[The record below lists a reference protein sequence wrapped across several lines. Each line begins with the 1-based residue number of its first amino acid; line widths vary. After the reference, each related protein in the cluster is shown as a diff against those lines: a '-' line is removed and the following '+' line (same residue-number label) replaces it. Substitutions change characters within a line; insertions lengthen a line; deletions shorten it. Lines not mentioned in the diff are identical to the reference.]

1 MAGFFV
7 FCGTILQWSLSMA
20 SGCTH
25 ILFCW
30 SSHPLALDEEQ
41 LNFKNMFNNHFI
53 KRLFYFVLIIA
64 LGAGITLLA
73 GFLNGNKDGV
83 QNYDTF
89 DS

>member
-1 MAGFFV
+1 
-7 FCGTILQWSLSMA
+7 
-20 SGCTH
+20 
-25 ILFCW
+25 
-30 SSHPLALDEEQ
+30 
-41 LNFKNMFNNHFI
+41 MFNNHFI

-73 GFLNGNKDGV
+73 GFLNGNEDGV